1 MGYIQFGEIRNEHFY
16 LIILFIV
23 YLLNLLFY
31 SKNTEIFSEDP
42 FIICLSMFTA
52 EMIGGIFIPISRYLN
67 KSELK
72 DSSLIKDKIKK
83 ENNNY
88 NINQAYGTFIFVKE
102 EFQELFPNFN
112 LLIIIFLSLID
123 FSNTLF
129 TFYSDEMI
137 YALNSEVEFFN
148 LIFIF
153 GLSYFILDFR
163 IFLHHK
169 VMIFFIVFL
178 AIFID
183 VIDYLRK
190 GSQKI
195 TWDNIIGSFQ
205 IIIGNVF
212 NIFIPV
218 TEKYLMDKNHC
229 SPFKILFFCGFLG
242 FLLTFIYSFFHHLII
257 TDGFRNLYESLYENI
272 LINNFSNFFY
282 LVLLSFLLNFFTI
295 LTCKFLHPTHMTLVS
310 YSSKPMFK
318 ILNFLFFGQ
327 DKKISNYLILMYIS
341 YFILIFCCLVFNEFI
356 ILNFCGLNEFTK
368 LGIANR
374 AEEETNKISC
384 ENEESLSS
392 NAFTNTN

>member
-1 MGYIQFGEIRNEHFY
+1 
-16 LIILFIV
+16 
-23 YLLNLLFY
+23 
-31 SKNTEIFSEDP
+31 
-42 FIICLSMFTA
+42 
-52 EMIGGIFIPISRYLN
+52 
-67 KSELK
+67 
-72 DSSLIKDKIKK
+72 
-83 ENNNY
+83 
-88 NINQAYGTFIFVKE
+88 
-102 EFQELFPNFN
+102 
-112 LLIIIFLSLID
+112 
-123 FSNTLF
+123 
-129 TFYSDEMI
+129 MI

-205 IIIGNVF
+205 IIIGNIF

-318 ILNFLFFGQ
+318 ILNFLFFGRI
-327 DKKISNYLILMYIS
+327 KK
-341 YFILIFCCLVFNEFI
+341 LVI
-356 ILNFCGLNEFTK
+356 I
-368 LGIANR
+368 
-374 AEEETNKISC
+374 
-384 ENEESLSS
+384 
-392 NAFTNTN
+392 

>member
-16 LIILFIV
+16 LIILFFV

-31 SKNTEIFSEDP
+31 SKNTEIFDNDP
-42 FIICLSMFTA
+42 FIICLSMFIA

-67 KSELK
+67 KSELN
-72 DSSLIKDKIKK
+72 DSSFIKDKIKK

-88 NINQAYGTFIFVKE
+88 NINQPYGTFIFIKE

-112 LLIIIFLSLID
+112 LLIIIFLSVID

-129 TFYSDEMI
+129 SFYSDKVG

-148 LIFIF
+148 LILTL
-153 GLSYFILDFR
+153 GLSYFIIDFR

-190 GSQKI
+190 GSQNI
-195 TWDNIIGSFQ
+195 TWDSIIGSFQ
-205 IIIGNVF
+205 IIIGNIF

-218 TEKYLMDKNHC
+218 TAKYLMDKNHC
-229 SPFKILFFCGFLG
+229 SPFKILFFCGFFGL
-242 FLLTFIYSFFHHLII
+242 LLTFIYSFFHHLII
-257 TDGFRNLYESLYENI
+257 TDDFRDLYESLYENI
-272 LINNFSNFFY
+272 LINNFSNFFF
-282 LVLLSFLLNFFTI
+282 LVSLSFLLTFFTI
-295 LTCKFLHPTHMTLVS
+295 LTCKFLYPTHITLVS
-310 YSSKPMFK
+310 YSSKPLFR

-327 DKKISNYLILMYIS
+327 DKKISNHLILMYFS

-368 LGIANR
+368 CGIANR

-384 ENEESLSS
+384 ENEENLSS